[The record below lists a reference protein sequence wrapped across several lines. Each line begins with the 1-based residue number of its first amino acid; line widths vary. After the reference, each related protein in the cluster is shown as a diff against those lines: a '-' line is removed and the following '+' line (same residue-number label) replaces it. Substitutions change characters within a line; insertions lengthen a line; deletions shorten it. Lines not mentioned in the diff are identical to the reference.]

1 MSSPPSTLKDL
12 YRSSTATPTRDT
24 PSEEP
29 QREPERRRI
38 APPDID
44 QSTVS
49 ESASRTE
56 DLEHLFGG
64 SDLSTAVKALYDFD
78 APHEFFG
85 SLNRFVKRKD
95 KEIEE
100 VCSNYYQQFIRSN
113 QELLGVRVDIRELRG
128 QVTGLNDEVQEA
140 GKVYLE
146 KCERLIE
153 LRQMRHN
160 SRQFVAELK
169 GCCKVLEMCA
179 RTTEQMAGRQYY
191 PALKT
196 LQQLDQK
203 YLPELSAHAFV
214 SEVADRIPALQAEI
228 KQRVLSEFLEWLA
241 AVADATHD
249 VGEHSLAWMLR
260 RKEHATALAGGPQS
274 RGGGSDGSERE
285 RRRSSSAYA
294 ASVASLSM
302 YRGMDSD
309 TERSRERDSLAS
321 LGGSGAGE
329 HSPTDA
335 EQACLS
341 LSLSLSLCL
350 SVSLSLCLSVSL
362 SLCLSV
368 SLSLSLSDGV
378 RLWDRPAA
386 FSKWP
391 T

>member
-12 YRSSTATPTRDT
+12 YRSSTATPIRDT
-24 PSEEP
+24 QREP
-29 QREPERRRI
+29 QRDVPERRRI
-38 APPDID
+38 APPDAE

-100 VCSNYYQQFIRSN
+100 VCSNYYQEFIRSN

-179 RTTEQMAGRQYY
+179 RTTEQMASRQYY

-196 LQQLDQK
+196 LQQLEQK

-241 AVADATHD
+241 TVADATHD

-260 RKEHATALAGGPQS
+260 RKEHVTALAVSQS
-274 RGGGSDGSERE
+274 RGGGSDGTERE
-285 RRRSSSAYA
+285 RRRSSSA
-294 ASVASLSM
+294 SVTSAASLSINS
-302 YRGMDSD
+302 GMDRD

-321 LGGSGAGE
+321 LGGSVAGE
-329 HSPTDA
+329 HSPTDT
-335 EQACLS
+335 EQACPPPPSPLF
-341 LSLSLSLCL
+341 LSLC
-350 SVSLSLCLSVSL
+350 V
-362 SLCLSV
+362 
-368 SLSLSLSDGV
+368 
-378 RLWDRPAA
+378 
-386 FSKWP
+386 
-391 T
+391 